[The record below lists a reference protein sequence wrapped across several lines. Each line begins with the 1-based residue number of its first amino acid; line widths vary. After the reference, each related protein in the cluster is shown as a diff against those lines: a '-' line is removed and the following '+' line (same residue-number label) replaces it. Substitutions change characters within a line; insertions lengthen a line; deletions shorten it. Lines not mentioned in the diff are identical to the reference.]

1 MRLIRATDLH
11 KKWLKD
17 PAYRREYEALEGEF
31 ALVGAMM
38 EARARAGLTQAQVAR
53 RMKTTQTAIAR
64 LEGGRIKP
72 STRTLERYA
81 KATGHR
87 LVIGFEP
94 KRGTGST
101 QRAARRIV
109 GKGP

>member
-1 MRLIRATDLH
+1 MRLIRVTDLH
-11 KKWLKD
+11 KKWMKD

-38 EARARAGLTQAQVAR
+38 EARARAKLTQAQVAR
-53 RMKTTQTAIAR
+53 RMNTTQTAIAR

-81 KATGHR
+81 KATGHK

-94 KRGTGST
+94 KRGKG
-101 QRAARRIV
+101 RVAGAA
-109 GKGP
+109 K

>member
-11 KKWLKD
+11 KNWMKN
-17 PAYRREYEALEGEF
+17 PVYRREYEALEGEF

-38 EARARAGLTQAQVAR
+38 EARSRAGLTQAQVAR
-53 RMKTTQTAIAR
+53 RMNTTQTAIAR

-94 KRGTGST
+94 KRGKGGGG
-101 QRAARRIV
+101 RRTA
-109 GKGP
+109 GKAE